1 MKGEKTIFTLR
12 NRRNTIYVK
21 LLSPSSKFLLQ
32 FGQRIRISKR
42 IIYMYMDKHYCH
54 THLRH
59 LVSNVHFTVF
69 FKQKLS
75 QEALSQM
82 VLPSIVIMRQMM
94 RSWVQDFLSAYVA
107 YP

>member
-1 MKGEKTIFTLR
+1 
-12 NRRNTIYVK
+12 
-21 LLSPSSKFLLQ
+21 
-32 FGQRIRISKR
+32 
-42 IIYMYMDKHYCH
+42 MDKHYCR

-59 LVSNVHFTVF
+59 LVSNVHFTVL

-75 QEALSQM
+75 QEALSQV

-94 RSWVQDFLSAYVA
+94 RSWVQDFLSACVV

>member
-1 MKGEKTIFTLR
+1 
-12 NRRNTIYVK
+12 
-21 LLSPSSKFLLQ
+21 
-32 FGQRIRISKR
+32 
-42 IIYMYMDKHYCH
+42 MDKHYCR

-59 LVSNVHFTVF
+59 LVSNAHFTVL

-75 QEALSQM
+75 QEALSQV

-94 RSWVQDFLSAYVA
+94 RSWVQDFLSACVV